1 MTEMGN
7 YRPISVIGHIAKIIE
22 REIKTQ
28 MCLYLED
35 NDLIT
40 VDQSAYRIRHN
51 TQTALHKVLDDWYSN
66 MADGLLTA
74 VCSFDIIKCFDTI
87 NHSILLQKMEKYGFH
102 TNNVEWFRSYLL
114 NRQQLVSCHNELS
127 YKCKLDIGVPQGSV
141 LGPVLFLLYV
151 NDLNQ
156 HVDVGACNLYADDT
170 LVYCTANNA
179 TTLQER
185 TQKCVSSIKEWY
197 DKNQL
202 VINTSKSNL
211 MLVLTKQREVFTNI
225 PNIDVY
231 LGVDRLT
238 QLSCL
243 DYLGVKLDA
252 HLTWNAQI
260 NAVCKK
266 LVFTISRLSRLK
278 NVLAMHVLI
287 YIYQSIVQPQLDYA
301 ITIWG
306 LTSQLN
312 ISKVQRLQNRA
323 ARIITGNFDYVHVRG
338 IDIVKQLKDEVTR

>member
-1 MTEMGN
+1 MV
-7 YRPISVIGHIAKIIE
+7 PIV
-22 REIKTQ
+22 
-28 MCLYLED
+28 
-35 NDLIT
+35 
-40 VDQSAYRIRHN
+40 
-51 TQTALHKVLDDWYSN
+51 
-66 MADGLLTA
+66 
-74 VCSFDIIKCFDTI
+74 
-87 NHSILLQKMEKYGFH
+87 
-102 TNNVEWFRSYLL
+102 LL

-127 YKCKLDIGVPQGSV
+127 YKCQLDISVPQGSV

-156 HVDVGACNLYADDT
+156 HVDVGACNLYAEDT
-170 LVYCTANNA
+170 LVYCTSNNA
-179 TTLQER
+179 TTLQEC
-185 TQKCVSSIKEWY
+185 THKCVSSIKEWY

-211 MLVLTKQREVFTNI
+211 MLVLTNQREVFTNI

-238 QLSCL
+238 QFSCL

-260 NAVCKK
+260 HAVCKQ

-301 ITIWG
+301 IAI
-306 LTSQLN
+306 L
-312 ISKVQRLQNRA
+312 
-323 ARIITGNFDYVHVRG
+323 
-338 IDIVKQLKDEVTR
+338 

>member
-1 MTEMGN
+1 MD
-7 YRPISVIGHIAKIIE
+7 S
-22 REIKTQ
+22 
-28 MCLYLED
+28 D
-35 NDLIT
+35 
-40 VDQSAYRIRHN
+40 
-51 TQTALHKVLDDWYSN
+51 
-66 MADGLLTA
+66 
-74 VCSFDIIKCFDTI
+74 
-87 NHSILLQKMEKYGFH
+87 ILLQKMEKYGFH

-225 PNIDVY
+225 PNIYVY

-301 ITIWG
+301 ITIIMG
-306 LTSQLN
+306 IYLPAEYIKGAT
-312 ISKVQRLQNRA
+312 
-323 ARIITGNFDYVHVRG
+323 IT
-338 IDIVKQLKDEVTR
+338 E

>member
-1 MTEMGN
+1 M
-7 YRPISVIGHIAKIIE
+7 
-22 REIKTQ
+22 
-28 MCLYLED
+28 
-35 NDLIT
+35 
-40 VDQSAYRIRHN
+40 
-51 TQTALHKVLDDWYSN
+51 
-66 MADGLLTA
+66 
-74 VCSFDIIKCFDTI
+74 
-87 NHSILLQKMEKYGFH
+87 
-102 TNNVEWFRSYLL
+102 
-114 NRQQLVSCHNELS
+114 
-127 YKCKLDIGVPQGSV
+127 
-141 LGPVLFLLYV
+141 YV

-156 HVDVGACNLYADDT
+156 HVDTGACNLYVDDT
-170 LVYCTANNA
+170 LVYCTSNNA
-179 TTLQER
+179 TTLQEC

-225 PNIDVY
+225 PKIDVY

-260 NAVCKK
+260 YAVCKK
-266 LVFTISRLSRLK
+266 LVFTISRLSCLK
-278 NVLAMHVLI
+278 NVLAMHILI
-287 YIYQSIVQPQLDYA
+287 YIYQSIVQPQVDYA

-306 LTSQLN
+306 FTSQQN
-312 ISKVQRLQNRA
+312 ISKVQRLQNRG

-338 IDIVKQLKDEVTR
+338 IDIVKQFKWMNVIERRDYFMALSVLLL

>member
-1 MTEMGN
+1 MS
-7 YRPISVIGHIAKIIE
+7 YRP
-22 REIKTQ
+22 
-28 MCLYLED
+28 
-35 NDLIT
+35 LIT
-40 VDQSAYRIRHN
+40 VDQSAYRARHN
-51 TQTALHKVLDDWYSN
+51 TQTALNKVLDDWYSN
-66 MADGLLTA
+66 MADGSLTA
-74 VCSFDIIKCFDTI
+74 VCSFDIRKCFDTI
-87 NHSILLQKMEKYGFH
+87 NHSILLKKMNKYGFH
-102 TNNVEWFRSYLL
+102 TNKVEWFRSYLL
-114 NRQQLVSCHNELS
+114 NRQQLVSCHNQLS
-127 YKCKLDIGVPQGSV
+127 YKYKLDIGVPQGSV
-141 LGPVLFLLYV
+141 LGPVLFVLYV

-170 LVYCTANNA
+170 LVYCTSNNA
-179 TTLQER
+179 TTLQEC
-185 TQKCVSSIKEWY
+185 TQQCVSSIKEWY
-197 DKNQL
+197 DKNHL

-260 NAVCKK
+260 HAVCKT

-301 ITIWG
+301 ITI
-306 LTSQLN
+306 
-312 ISKVQRLQNRA
+312 
-323 ARIITGNFDYVHVRG
+323 
-338 IDIVKQLKDEVTR
+338 